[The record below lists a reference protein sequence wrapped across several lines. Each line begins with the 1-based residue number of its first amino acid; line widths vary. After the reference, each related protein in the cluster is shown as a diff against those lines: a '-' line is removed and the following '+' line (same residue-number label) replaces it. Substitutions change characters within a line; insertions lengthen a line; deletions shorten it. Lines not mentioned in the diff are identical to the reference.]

1 MNFRRDHLLCK
12 NVTINGHRTSLRLE
26 QTIWDAFNEICQREG
41 LTVHQLFALIE
52 NHRQGSSRTS
62 AVRTF
67 IVNYLRAQ
75 VSKNNLHRKVNLS
88 LILSEKF
95 SGVGRDGVRDAEG
108 LRKMS

>member
-26 QTIWDAFNEICQREG
+26 QTFWDSFNEICQREE

-52 NHRQGSSRTS
+52 NHRQVSSRTS

-108 LRKMS
+108 